1 MANGLSMKV
10 LLQLQKEQFDKG
22 IASVKNSISGLGKT
36 IKGVAGMIMG
46 GMGLGYLV
54 SQFKNT
60 ATQLSVVKA
69 TMENVSN
76 GFKEYSENM
85 EFIRRIANEYGQD
98 MMALSNGF
106 AKFHA
111 AAKLTNLGLE
121 QEKVIFEALT
131 RAAGAFHLSADQTS
145 NVMLAVEQMMSKG
158 KVTAEE
164 LRRQLGNALPGA
176 FNMMAQAYAYSQGK
190 IEANTAALEAA
201 MKAGKVMTVDVL
213 PHFAQVLNAT
223 TQAANFDSLQSSLN
237 RFKNSWVDFVDNS
250 GFEKVFKGLV
260 DVGTKSLSNLS
271 EKSLSFGRLVG
282 TVLGGVIGYKLPQ
295 AFTKLKEAGE
305 KNLSPMTAYIKR
317 VYGELET
324 TKAEIRNVEEQFH
337 QLNNVSKETHTAII
351 GKDDIKYIQNLSKE
365 QEKLLKTV
373 TRRGHQVAQEM
384 DKQDA
389 LIMLTK
395 KRNDLEAQRV
405 KLYGQLDA
413 IESTT
418 IGNAKKLNLVWEG
431 TKATLKAVGSAI
443 MGIGVSMAAAFA
455 VSLITNWI
463 MKLVE
468 AGKEA
473 KRFKNLMEDST
484 KQIEEATIETRK
496 QVNHAEEL
504 YKIAQDINNSDEAR
518 NRAAKEL
525 QRLLGDQKITIDEI
539 KTGAENVTKK
549 LNDWSTSLMNAAR
562 SAAIFSKIEQLEA
575 EKIDLELKRNEI
587 QNRPGYEEYASHA
600 RSNSAGIVTPVGAMT
615 KEAKQVADYNE
626 KIKALDTTIDGLI
639 ETAKKEGLFNP
650 FADISDDANAAK
662 YIKSIL
668 DGYKE
673 SMGDLNKKLKDGS
686 VSTKKYNR
694 DVNKLREETMKSIE
708 KYEGWEDV
716 VESLGKE
723 YEKLV
728 DSIKQTS
735 NLSGKKTPLQEL
747 KEDLDKFIDDRNKL
761 DNTLKAGKMTGEE
774 YADAMKNLVNR
785 MKDEIFGYADL
796 AQMLEKLGQKY
807 KDAVSDIN
815 QAISDIKLYDEIE
828 EQIKAQDKLFE
839 KTLEK
844 SSQDLARYYDKVNE
858 IIADGIPERKKKEV
872 GIFAYKDGLDTTL
885 NGMAR
890 DAESEVRELEK
901 IRDRIIDAKKLGP
914 LDPYME
920 QFFDKLIEKLRIAT
934 NEATA
939 LRDAANYAEA
949 ARDIKELKESL
960 LSTKWDAW
968 SQGIVGGISNINS
981 ALQTLNEVA
990 DGGLFDEEFLEQV
1003 EKVMSVFEALNS
1015 IVETI
1020 NNTFKIF
1027 NAIVEMTTKLQEAQA
1042 AQASVLSGVK
1052 TGALSAEAV
1061 AEKASAAATI
1071 SSEAAKSAAVQATTK
1086 ELAKQGIAGAAAS
1099 QANVPIVGPALAMV
1113 AAAGLATLLLSQMG
1127 RFAKGGIVGG
1137 NSFNGDKQVARVNS
1151 GEMILNKAQQS
1162 TLWNILNGKG
1172 GLGGQVEFKIR
1183 GADLIGTINNYN
1195 SRMRG

>member
-1 MANGLSMKV
+1 MAANGLSMKV
-10 LLQLQKEQFDKG
+10 LLQLQKESFDKG

-36 IKGVAGMIMG
+36 IKSVAGMIVG

-260 DVGTKSLSNLS
+260 DVGTKSLNNLS

-282 TVLGGVIGYKLPQ
+282 TVLGGVLGYKLPK
-295 AFTKLKEAGE
+295 AFAQIKEAGE
-305 KNLSPMTAYIKR
+305 KSLPPIVSHMKR
-317 VYGELET
+317 V
-324 TKAEIRNVEEQFH
+324 EES
-337 QLNNVSKETHTAII
+337 VMDSVRRSKELSSQLVKLQQSTKTRVPVLI
-351 GKDDIKYIQNLSKE
+351 GQDDIKYMKQLNKE
-365 QEKLLKTV
+365 EASLLKQL
-373 TRRGHQVAQEM
+373 TRRGNQIVYIE
-384 DKQDA
+384 DRQDA
-389 LIMLTK
+389 INHLTAK
-395 KRNDLEAQRV
+395 NTAIQNEGNKALKEWVTMQTRV
-405 KLYGQLDA
+405 ADSQMKYNVVLQ
-413 IESTT
+413 
-418 IGNAKKLNLVWEG
+418 G
-431 TKATLKAVGSAI
+431 TKAILN
-443 MGIGVSMAAAFA
+443 GIWQTMKGMLTAMAAAFA
-455 VSLITNWI
+455 ISMIANWI
-463 MKLVE
+463 GKLIE
-468 AGKEA
+468 ANKEA
-473 KRFKNLMEDST
+473 KRFANLMEDT
-484 KQIEEATIETRK
+484 GKQIESATLETQK
-496 QVNHAEEL
+496 QVVQAERL
-504 YKIAQDINNSDEAR
+504 YKTAQDIEKSDAIRNKAAR
-518 NRAAKEL
+518 DLKN
-525 QRLLGDQKITIDEI
+525 LLGDQKITIDEI

-562 SAAIFSKIEQLEA
+562 QAALFSKIEKLES
-575 EKIDLELKRNEI
+575 EMLELEIRRNQEL
-587 QNRPGYEEYASHA
+587 QKPQTKTVMYGNGFTKWEEPTDAA
-600 RSNSAGIVTPVGAMT
+600 R
-615 KEAKQVADYNE
+615 KVADYNE
-626 KIKALDTTIDGLI
+626 KINALSETIEHYKQVAED
-639 ETAKKEGLFNP
+639 EGLFNP
-650 FADISDDANAAK
+650 FGNVEEDANAAQHL
-662 YIKSIL
+662 KSVL

-728 DSIKQTS
+728 ESIKQTS
-735 NLSGKKTPLQEL
+735 DLSGKKTPLQEL
-747 KEDLDKFIDDRNKL
+747 KEDLDKFIDEKKKL
-761 DNTLKAGKMTGEE
+761 DNTLAAGKMTGEE
-774 YADAMKNLVNR
+774 YADSLKNLVNR
-785 MKDEIFGYADL
+785 MKDEIFGYDDL
-796 AQMLEKLGQKY
+796 AGKLEKLGQKY

-815 QAISDIKLYDEIE
+815 QAISDIKLYDEID

-844 SSQDLARYYDKVNE
+844 STQDLARYYDKVNE
-858 IIADGIPERKKKEV
+858 IIADGIPERKQKEV
-872 GIFAYKDGLDTTL
+872 GIFAYKDGLETTL

-934 NEATA
+934 NEAKA

-968 SQGIVGGISNINS
+968 SQGVVGGISNINS

-1003 EKVMSVFEALNS
+1003 ERVMSVFEALNS

-1027 NAIVEMTTKLQEAQA
+1027 NSIVEMTTKLQEAQA
-1042 AQASVLSGVK
+1042 AQATVLSGVK